1 MRSGATSYRAFAIVL
16 LGLALALTRMAGAS
30 SGEDVPSPAFA
41 ARWAEIEKLTAQ
53 NKLAAAEERA
63 DALRAE
69 ARAAGDEE
77 TWARALARAVETR
90 ESLGKREGAVR
101 LLEKEARPSEAV
113 HRLLFDLLYARAL
126 EHHAT
131 PNNWK
136 ISERQRVEWRPAY
149 LL

>member
-90 ESLGKREGAVR
+90 ESLGKREGVVR
-101 LLEKEARPSEAV
+101 PPGKAAGPAEAGPPLPFTLPHPRPRR
-113 HRLLFDLLYARAL
+113 HT
-126 EHHAT
+126 AT
-131 PNNWK
+131 
-136 ISERQRVEWRPAY
+136 
-149 LL
+149 